1 MAYNNGQVR
10 FSKDEEATV
19 NNQPYIDVANAYYHS
34 NMYTD
39 KKSVI
44 SDLDSKVIPVFNA
57 VPKVVNIA
65 TSLAVGGEIEPSYDD
80 MEWVDNVVDRLG
92 IRQEKIFMTR
102 DLILGKSIL
111 VEIQSR
117 NFSKEDTVE
126 DAYVQDDFPYELSYY
141 PSSDYELVSE
151 GQRILWAKIKGI
163 KLELNEEGTEYNE
176 VEVEKIFIRKEDGT
190 AMSYILNGED
200 KEDEITYEDGV
211 LPLVEITTT
220 YDMKQLFY
228 SVDRHNEL
236 EFFIRNIL
244 YLAGEPILA
253 GTGLDKMSNS
263 TAETINSDRYQK
275 LKVMLTKSELAKIQM
290 IEIQGSS
297 ARIMIEK
304 QREIVQSIIK
314 DYPEYSI
321 SDVLSGS
328 NVSEETTRIRLTEI
342 LSRVSEVK
350 RNMEIGINKIIGIIA
365 FLEGKEI
372 NKKYVTFGTPNDTNV
387 KDILDTVVLA
397 LENNLISVKSAMY
410 QIKGLFIGEDVE
422 TEMKE
427 ILSPENEKL
436 RGGNN
441 NGDKQG
447 NVGDNTNG
455 EIGANSDTGRG
466 DNSVNNE

>member
-1 MAYNNGQVR
+1 MPAYNNGYVR
-10 FSKDEEATV
+10 FSKDNEATV
-19 NNQPYIDVANAYYHS
+19 GKRSYVEVATAYYHS
-34 NMYTD
+34 TMYED
-39 KKSVI
+39 KISVI
-44 SDLDSKVIPVFNA
+44 DDLDEKVIPVFNA

-65 TSLAVGGEIEPSYDD
+65 TSLAVGGDIEASHEDT
-80 MEWVDNVVDRLG
+80 EWVENVIDKLG
-92 IRQEKIFMTR
+92 LEQEKIFLTR

-117 NFSKEDTVE
+117 DLATDTEEVE
-126 DAYVQDDFPYELSYY
+126 DGYMQDDFPYELAYY
-141 PSSDYELVSE
+141 PATDYELVSE
-151 GQRILWAKIKGI
+151 GQRILWAKIKGV

-190 AMSYILNGED
+190 AVSYIQQG
-200 KEDEITYEDGV
+200 DEKSEEIVYEDGI

-244 YLAGEPILA
+244 YLAGEPILT
-253 GTGLDKMSNS
+253 GTGVDRITNQ
-263 TAETINSDRYQK
+263 TAETINADRYQK
-275 LKVMLTKSELAKIQM
+275 LKMMLIKSDEAKMQM
-290 IEIQGSS
+290 IEITGNS

-304 QREIVQSIIK
+304 QAEIVQAIIK
-314 DYPEYSI
+314 DYPEYSV

-372 NKKYVTFGTPNDTNV
+372 NKKYITFGNPNDNSL
-387 KDILDTVVLA
+387 KDVLDTVVTA
-397 LENNLISVKSAMY
+397 LENNLISMESAMY
-410 QIKGLFIGEDVE
+410 QIKTLFKGEDVE
-422 TEMKE
+422 TEIQR
-427 ILSPENEKL
+427 ILSPENEQL
-436 RGGNN
+436 RMGGNSN
-441 NGDKQG
+441 ANRQDETGTADVG
-447 NVGDNTNG
+447 NDGAGNTDN
-455 EIGANSDTGRG
+455 
-466 DNSVNNE
+466 